1 MSSTWKLNEKST
13 GELRVSVSG
22 DIWKNAQ
29 EKAFKKLAKTV
40 KIAGFRPGQ
49 APEALVKKQID
60 PKNILMDAMDIVAQ
74 DALTSGI
81 EEHDL
86 WIVARPNLDIESID
100 EKQVSFKFIIA
111 VKPDVKLGEY
121 KKLGIS
127 KDSVK
132 IGAQDIEEELNK
144 LQQRFADLVVNEKGK
159 VENGDTIILDFEGFK
174 EGEPFDGGKAD
185 NYSLEIGSGSFIPG
199 FEEQCLGLKSGD
211 TKDITVTFPEN
222 YQVSE
227 LAGSPVLFKIKVH
240 EIKGKVLP
248 EIDDKLIKQAKID
261 KVSTVEKY
269 KEHMQKQL
277 EENAEN
283 EATYKFES
291 ECLTMICENATV
303 EIPDAMIEQE
313 TDQLVQDFEQRLKS
327 QGFELEQYF
336 QMSGQSMEMIRGEM
350 RKDAESK
357 VKVRLVLE
365 AVGDAEKI
373 EIDDKA
379 IEAEI
384 GEIAKKYSMEV
395 EKVKEMIDNSA
406 IAYDLKIRKALEIV
420 KELAGK

>member
-60 PKNILMDAMDIVAQ
+60 PKSILMDAMDIVAQ

-144 LQQRFADLVVNEKGK
+144 LQQRFADLVVKEKGK

-174 EGEPFDGGKAD
+174 DGEPFDGGKAD

-211 TKDITVTFPEN
+211 TKDISVTFPEN

>member
-1 MSSTWKLNEKST
+1 MSSTWKLNQKST

-144 LQQRFADLVVNEKGK
+144 LQQRFADLVVKEKGK